1 MEVRSVRWRTKRTYG
16 PCDELLLLVR
26 GASVASTRLQQVEG
40 SGSETGDSAVFPSAG
55 YIELITP
62 LTSKVGVNT
71 CGFYLDEIRRQ
82 HRTCSSAHKRLCNDT
97 DGALRACFSSSW
109 SRLLRSA
116 TGAHCGGRSQFEI
129 IISHRKGLEG

>member
-1 MEVRSVRWRTKRTYG
+1 M
-16 PCDELLLLVR
+16 
-26 GASVASTRLQQVEG
+26 ASTRLQQVEG

-82 HRTCSSAHKRLCNDT
+82 HRTCSSAHKPWKNT
-97 DGALRACFSSSW
+97 
-109 SRLLRSA
+109 
-116 TGAHCGGRSQFEI
+116 
-129 IISHRKGLEG
+129 